1 MDADQHMGALYPFS
15 LTQKLTAITENS
27 PWYADASTSPWGRAI
42 IPTEMVSV
50 LAEYSNREAGFPT
63 KGPAVGLFADL
74 EIRML
79 NGPLFV
85 GEDYLLRRE
94 VAAIAESKRTE
105 SYWVRTRI
113 FDKSGDTQVAEVMLN
128 HAVVKNSFE
137 NYDEL
142 RAAREA

>member
-1 MDADQHMGALYPFS
+1 
-15 LTQKLTAITENS
+15 
-27 PWYADASTSPWGRAI
+27 
-42 IPTEMVSV
+42 
-50 LAEYSNREAGFPT
+50 
-63 KGPAVGLFADL
+63 
-74 EIRML
+74 ML

-105 SYWVRTRI
+105 SYWVRTSI
-113 FDKSGDTQVAEVMLN
+113 FDKTGETQIAEVMLN
-128 HAVVKNSFE
+128 HAIVKNSYE